1 MAWKTLGYGR
11 QLVDE
16 EDVAA
21 VVKVLRGDSL
31 TCGPAVEAFERAVAT
46 ECGARQAVAVSNG
59 TSALRLLYR
68 VAGVGPGSRVGVP
81 AITFAATATQALA
94 LGAEV
99 VLLDVDPTT
108 LLLTPGI
115 LERCRERLDF
125 VIPVHIAGRLCD
137 MPALAETARQRGIT
151 LLEDAAHALG
161 STLDDGTRC
170 GDLSFSRGATFSFHP
185 VKNITTAEGGAIVV
199 NDTAWA
205 ERLRSLRHHGVSRTD
220 FRGTLA
226 AQDGGA
232 PWYHEFHEI
241 AGNDR
246 LSDLHAALG
255 TSQLKKLSRFKAERA
270 AIHASYRQAFGKM
283 EGVRLPPPAPG
294 QSPCWHLFLL
304 QLEWASL
311 GLTRREFFL
320 RAARAGLQL
329 QVHYIPLHHQPALAG
344 CQRAD
349 TLAGADHAYQRL
361 VSLPCFPGLSSAQH
375 MHVIEFIASLCE
387 RVTA

>member
-1 MAWKTLGYGR
+1 MARKTLGYGR

-21 VVKVLRGDSL
+21 VVEVLRGDSL
-31 TCGPAVEAFERAVAT
+31 TCGPAVEAFERVVA
-46 ECGARQAVAVSNG
+46 ERCGARHAVAVSNG

-68 VAGVGPGSRVGVP
+68 VAGVGPGTRVGVP
-81 AITFAATATQALA
+81 AITFVATASQALA

-108 LLLTPGI
+108 LLLTPEI
-115 LERCRERLDF
+115 LERCSERLDF
-125 VIPVHIAGRLCD
+125 VVPVHIAGRLCD
-137 MPALAETARQRGIT
+137 MRALADIARQRGIT

-161 STLDDGTRC
+161 STLDNGTRC

-199 NDTAWA
+199 NDDAWA
-205 ERLRSLRHHGVSRTD
+205 ERLKSLRHHGVSRTQ
-220 FRGTLA
+220 FHGTLA
-226 AQDGGA
+226 PQDGGA
-232 PWYHEFHEI
+232 PWFHEFHEI

-255 TSQLKKLSRFKAERA
+255 RSQLQKLSRFKAERA
-270 AIHASYRQAFGKM
+270 AIHASYREAFSDM
-283 EGVRLPPPAPG
+283 DGVLLPPPALG
-294 QSPCWHLFLL
+294 QSPCWHLFQL
-304 QLEWASL
+304 QLDWHLL
-311 GLTRREFFL
+311 GLTRREFFA
-320 RAARAGLQL
+320 RAAHAGLQL
-329 QVHYIPLHHQPALAG
+329 QVHYIPLHHQPVLAS
-344 CQRAD
+344 CTRASA
-349 TLAGADHAYQRL
+349 LAGADHAYQRL
-361 VSLPCFPGLSSAQH
+361 VTLPCFPGLTSAQH